1 MSVVVYDKT
10 VGIIEKVRLIIRLVV
25 VIGLG
30 GGSEVWYVRYA
41 STVVCSHLA
50 RGVCS
55 TKVKG
60 RPCSSSVQEWG

>member
-41 STVVCSHLA
+41 STVIW
-50 RGVCS
+50 
-55 TKVKG
+55 
-60 RPCSSSVQEWG
+60 QEEFVPPK